1 MHLSFILALLFS
13 SWTVMLSGCDGASSG
28 TSSSPPSVNLQAVI
42 EGLNQ
47 PLFITPLMDG
57 SGRLLVLEK
66 SGVVQLVSSDYL
78 ALGEFLSI
86 EQQVTDSGEQGL
98 LGFAWD
104 PNVAINGYFYV
115 YYSSTRD
122 EGVCHKSL
130 NLCSIVSRFTLAK
143 AVGGFDFSRAN
154 PDSEIQVLEVA
165 QPATNHNGGMLAFGG
180 DGFLYIGLGDGGG
193 GGDQFQNGQNLETL
207 LGALLRIDVQQLP
220 YVIPADNPFANAAA
234 PIKKEIWAFG
244 LRNPWRFSFDALDDT
259 LWLADVGQG
268 DWEEIDIIRGGGNYG
283 WSVREGGH
291 IFNEG
296 VTQAS
301 DTLLD
306 PKFEYGH
313 DAGIA
318 ITGGYVYRGKL
329 LTGLQGFY
337 IYGDFSGP
345 VWALNPDTLE
355 NHLIARAPSVASFG
369 QDEEG
374 EMFVVDLG
382 GVVYKLLPDN
392 GSVGDLVNE

>member
-1 MHLSFILALLFS
+1 MYLKFMLGFIFS
-13 SWTVMLSGCDGASSG
+13 SWILLLSGCDGASSAAKQSP
-28 TSSSPPSVNLQAVI
+28 SSVKLQAVI
-42 EGLNQ
+42 EGLDR
-47 PLFITPLMDG
+47 PVFITPVMDQ

-66 SGVVQLVSSDYL
+66 SGVVQLVSADYKH
-78 ALGEFLSI
+78 LGEFLNI
-86 EQQVTDSGEQGL
+86 ESQVTDSGEQGL
-98 LGFAWD
+98 LGLAFD
-104 PNVAINGYFYV
+104 PNVENNGYFYV
-115 YYSSTRD
+115 YYSSTNNS
-122 EGVCHKSL
+122 VCQQSL
-130 NLCSIVSRFTLAK
+130 NLCSIISRFSLASGT
-143 AVGGFDFSRAN
+143 AGFDFGRAN
-154 PDSEIQVLEVA
+154 PHSETQVLEVA

-180 DGFLYIGLGDGGG
+180 DGLLYIGLGDGGG
-193 GGDQFQNGQNLETL
+193 SGDQFKNAQNLETL

-220 YVIPADNPFANAAA
+220 YSIPPDNPFANAAS

-244 LRNPWRFSFDALDDT
+244 LRNPWRFSFDSLDDT

-291 IFNEG
+291 TFNEN
-296 VTQAS
+296 VMQAS

-313 DAGIA
+313 DAGIS
-318 ITGGYVYRGKL
+318 ITGGYVYRGEL
-329 LTGLQGFY
+329 LSELQGFY

-355 NHLIARAPSVASFG
+355 NHLIARAASVASFG

-374 EMFVVDLG
+374 ELFVVDLA
-382 GVVYKLLPDN
+382 GVIYKILPGNDIM
-392 GSVGDLVNE
+392 GDLVNE